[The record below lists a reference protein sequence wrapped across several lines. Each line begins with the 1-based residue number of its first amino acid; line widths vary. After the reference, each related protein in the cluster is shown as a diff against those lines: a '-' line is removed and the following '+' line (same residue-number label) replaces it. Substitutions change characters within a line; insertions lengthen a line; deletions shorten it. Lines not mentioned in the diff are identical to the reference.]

1 MKGINTDTIEISH
14 RSERVI
20 MDLQYTDKM
29 TGEEYNELRMSVEW
43 RPITTGQ
50 AKRGLEHTTFLVAVR
65 DQDKIVAM
73 GRMLFDF
80 GYTAYLG
87 DVIVRPEYQGYGIGR
102 EIVERLI
109 ASTMDSAHEGERI
122 MFILGAAKDKE
133 GFYEK
138 LGFHRRP
145 NEFSGDGMSMWR
157 TK

>member
-1 MKGINTDTIEISH
+1 MGGKLIYTDT
-14 RSERVI
+14 
-20 MDLQYTDKM
+20 M
-29 TGEEYNELRMSVEW
+29 TGEEYNELRLSVEW
-43 RPITTGQ
+43 KPITEGQ
-50 AKRGLEHTTFLVAVR
+50 AERGLEHTTFLVAVR

-87 DVIVRPEYQGYGIGR
+87 DVIVRPEYQGQGIGKK
-102 EIVERLI
+102 IVEELI
-109 ASTMDSAHEGERI
+109 DRTMEAAHEGERI

>member
-1 MKGINTDTIEISH
+1 MNGELIYTDT
-14 RSERVI
+14 
-20 MDLQYTDKM
+20 M
-29 TGEEYNELRMSVEW
+29 TGEEYNELRMSVDW
-43 RPITTGQ
+43 RPITQGQ
-50 AKRGLEHTTFLVAVR
+50 AERGLEHTTFLAAVR
-65 DQDKIVAM
+65 DHGKIVAM

-87 DVIVRPEYQGYGIGR
+87 DVIVRPEYQGQGIGKK
-102 EIVERLI
+102 IVEYLI
-109 ASTMDSAHEGERI
+109 DRTMEAASEGERI

-138 LGFHRRP
+138 FGFQRRP